1 MTSIS
6 LAGDKAMTDELK
18 VGLIGLGY
26 IGKIHA
32 TAYRN
37 IPLCYTEPQCTAN
50 LTSVLRSQIDTEQRL
65 MESLGIEVR
74 TTDPDE
80 FFSQQHDI
88 VDICTPNVLHK
99 EQTLAAMK
107 KGSHVYCEKPLAMNL
122 EEARTMR
129 LAAEQAGVLTHVAFV
144 LRYVPAIRQMKAL
157 LEAGALGEILNFRAH
172 MFHSSYLDPGRP
184 MSWRLRNKDSGG
196 GAFADLGAHLIDLTH
211 YFLGEVAQVSAQ
223 MRTFIQE
230 RPTAKGSSTQ
240 EKVDV
245 DDWTHCQLILDSGV
259 PGHIEVTRMAAG
271 AAEETGFEIY
281 GSTGALSFHISSPH
295 AVRFHD
301 LKQGRWLEGAI
312 DVPTPEGERPIG
324 ALWPSGKYS
333 QGLMSDAHLAS
344 IYDFMLLIQEGKPSA
359 MDFQAGLAV
368 QEVLEAA
375 YHSAEQG
382 SRAIQLPL

>member
-1 MTSIS
+1 MP
-6 LAGDKAMTDELK
+6 DELK

-37 IPLCYTEPQCTAN
+37 IPLCFSEPQCVAN
-50 LTSVLRSQIDTEQRL
+50 VTSVLRSQLDTEHPL
-65 MESLGIEVR
+65 MDSLGIEVR
-74 TTDPDE
+74 TTNPDE

-88 VDICTPNVLHK
+88 VDICTPNVLHL
-99 EQTLAAMK
+99 EQTLLTLNQ
-107 KGSHVYCEKPLAMNL
+107 GSHVYCEKPLAMNL
-122 EEARTMR
+122 EEARSMQQ
-129 LAAEQAGVLTHVAFV
+129 AAEEAGVLTHVAFV

-157 LEAGALGEILNFRAH
+157 LEAEAIGEILNFRAH
-172 MFHSSYLDPGRP
+172 MFHSSYLDPARP

-211 YFLGEVAQVSAQ
+211 YFLGDVARVSAQ
-223 MRTFIQE
+223 TRTFIQE
-230 RPTAKGSSTQ
+230 RPTAKDSSAR

-245 DDWTHCQLILDSGV
+245 DDWTHCQLTLKSGV
-259 PGHIEVTRMAAG
+259 PGHIEVTRMASG

-281 GSTGALSFHISSPH
+281 GSAGALIFHISRPYS
-295 AVRFHD
+295 VRLHD

-312 DVPTPEGERPIG
+312 DVPTPQDERPIS

-344 IYDFMLLIQEGKPSA
+344 IYDFMLLIQEGKSSSI
-359 MDFQAGLAV
+359 DFQAGLAV

-375 YHSAEQG
+375 YRSSEQG
-382 SRAIQLPL
+382 SKAVHLPL